1 MLLSS
6 LAMPCHD
13 AVMTVPTLVPGS
25 YLLLFYDY
33 VPDILQRRDP
43 YREDHLEHARAAKRR
58 GDLVNV
64 GAVGSPPSGAVLVF
78 NDGDPADV
86 ESYAAADAYVRA
98 GLVTRRRVEPW
109 TVVV

>member
-1 MLLSS
+1 
-6 LAMPCHD
+6 
-13 AVMTVPTLVPGS
+13 MTVPTLEPGS

-33 VPDILQRRDP
+33 VPDILERRDP
-43 YREDHLEHARAAKRR
+43 YRDAHLDAARAAKQR

-78 NDGDPADV
+78 ADV
-86 ESYAAADAYVRA
+86 GTDAVEAYAAADAYVRA
-98 GLVTRRRVEPW
+98 GLVTDRRVESW